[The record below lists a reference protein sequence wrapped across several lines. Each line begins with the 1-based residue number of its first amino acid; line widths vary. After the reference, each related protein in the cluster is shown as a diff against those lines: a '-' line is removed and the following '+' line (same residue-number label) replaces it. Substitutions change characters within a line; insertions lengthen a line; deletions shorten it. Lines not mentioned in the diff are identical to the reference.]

1 MEPKMEPKGENKS
14 ANDGIKE
21 VLDDLQAKRTSESKN
36 INYRDLLDKL
46 EKNLMKK
53 LDEVAESIKT
63 KNK

>member
-1 MEPKMEPKGENKS
+1 MEPKEEKKS

-21 VLDDLQAKRTSESKN
+21 VLDDLQAKTTSESEK

-46 EKNLMKK
+46 EKNLIKK

-63 KNK
+63 KSN